1 MVNFHYSN
9 KDLYYT
15 SQYSSSSNQHDH
27 LCHDDQHCTKH
38 LNYTEWDSL
47 KSIELNENVKP
58 VSNLLVLDQ
67 LSTISNNND
76 HDHKSPRT
84 DDTTTI
90 ESWTPSIDQSFIRQE
105 LLLNRMKSWKLYRN
119 TSPLN
124 YFSNMNN
131 NTSNMDNLP
140 EKYSVKCRFRTF
152 EDVPKDQID
161 DNLATVHIFN
171 QYLMNNEY
179 EHGDQL
185 QILTNAH
192 SSPDISENLTE
203 QFITPSVSDGVTLDA
218 DNQELDHNT
227 RLNARHRIYDEYLKS
242 LEKRY
247 NIKMNQS
254 NEEMNRT
261 KNLMDYDLIP
271 HSLYITTSVDGLH
284 SMLTTVQM
292 DSLKSYPHS
301 IDQKLM
307 KENTTE
313 EKIIANKCEQER
325 VQKKTFTNWLN
336 TYLSNA
342 NPPFKVQDLF
352 EDIKNGI
359 LLIRILEVLS
369 GEKLRAESRA
379 QMNRIHCLSN
389 IKTALEFLHSR
400 NVKLVNVNPTDIADG
415 KPAIVLGLIW
425 VIILYFQ
432 IEEQEEL
439 LLKIL
444 DLPPGSLKTRGSA
457 KRALQAWVQEIFAGS
472 FKRKGLKY
480 DVQIRDFGPSWR
492 DGIAFNAMVHN
503 IDSSLV
509 EMDKV
514 KTRTPK
520 ENLEHA
526 FTQAEKHLG
535 IPRLLDPEDVDVD
548 RPDEKSIVT
557 YVAQFFKAYPDA
569 GRRRSDSPTKTNV
582 KVKLDNL
589 MKFIRE
595 SESKMKTVRFGH
607 TNLNEQYQVY
617 EELIARKE
625 MEEENYESLKDQWY
639 SGLISHTD
647 SLINPSEV
655 EILEESWNHFTDI
668 MNEWLWEIDEK
679 IPGEFGRIA
688 KWLSQAEKWFKQVG
702 LKWYQK
708 PSGTQAMGFCVTVN
722 QSWRPSSAEPPNS
735 PPSNELID
743 KLQNERLEIFGTN
756 NQKLNSI
763 RDDLSRIIDNEKKIN
778 LPNTLI
784 DRLSTRLSKVIGY
797 EPGHSAVLCAAK
809 SRRTFLDILYNVNRT
824 ETNTGVRIRSR
835 RRESATGFEYRFCNW
850 LDLVDGNIHTET
862 KEIVNGILNDYQL
875 CLKTEHIPEK
885 LDQCKSDL
893 SKHFNLLI
901 KINQYD
907 DQLLPQNALDIIQ
920 HWQNDCEIKWNS
932 DKFNQL
938 IQLGERIKQRL
949 TIWDKLDHCNKN
961 IENLLSQFEDST
973 FSENDWLSRRD
984 EIFLLLEEANE
995 AAHYLGESAD
1005 HHRLEMFR
1013 KRIEKVESDIFKK
1026 KQTNL
1031 EKLEAK
1037 RMADKLKF
1045 ENEMNNHLNKI
1056 EYWIDK
1062 VKNLIEN
1069 KTNSKLKNLQIR
1081 CTSNEFSM
1089 IIEQL
1094 QELLNQQPQII
1105 EHLQNATNLSQD
1117 LTNIQC
1123 ITIEQND
1130 RLDNLENLIEKF
1142 TNLLSIKIK
1151 DLIDMKEKI
1160 YEIEKNLAEI
1170 DLQIKNLEDK
1180 QNHILLNSDMNTWEY
1195 SPIYMDFNDCR
1206 GHLTFANGQVNDLE
1220 RALNLQDNH
1229 GMAILNKFSVEE
1241 LYNEIKG
1248 FNDRLNNA
1256 EKVIK
1261 RKLIN
1266 KQSIDETFTTLK
1278 QQMDEIQ
1285 IALKDLK
1292 YATSSS
1298 GGIRKEDLLNL
1309 LENLKTLRR
1318 KYTES
1323 IQTNDRRC
1331 QNFLN
1336 SAASEG
1342 DGDMLLNEMKMK
1354 ISQMKNDIN
1363 EQCTVIDHEMKQLD
1377 IQLNKSLKNI
1387 NEIEEKTKQTDQWLI
1402 NQERRLT
1409 VLSTGPSIV
1418 SYDKVDSITEQLKS
1432 HQQWVDDCKNLLESI
1447 KKYSEKYNL
1456 HPEQDDVDSVFVT
1469 GSPLSDLVGVMC
1481 KRMEHLKTDTKKIY
1495 NIAEGQLRKL
1505 NSFSSQIGSS
1515 RKWLQKCC
1523 NEHTDKLNDLIKS
1536 DLDHTDSLDQLE
1548 AKHKCLT
1555 EFASILNKEGE
1566 AHLIKC
1572 QEEIQHILDSDEC
1585 YDTTVIIMLTR
1596 RELSNFQSEL
1606 NIISR
1611 ENDKELKEIEAKIA
1625 RQSKFISHIEAEEKW
1640 LNDLENKMNQDHS
1653 HLNNSQ
1659 STAELL
1665 QNIQTETDRYN
1676 QLLSNINTHDQQIDE
1691 QLYPEA
1697 QSLKDSSSLQRIDNL
1712 KGQIK
1717 TLKQNLE
1724 KMVTNLNV
1732 QTKSIHA
1739 FQQAV
1744 EKFKLNLKNFESQR
1758 SSILEAQTVSYVNME
1773 SDSQLLEEFYMNMK
1787 KQIEDLRTNQ
1797 SELLKQLNDIEYLTK
1812 SINPIPNNDLDQL
1825 QQEYDQ
1831 FHHNLEQN
1839 HETIQ
1844 IILNEFKQLNQLI
1857 NNIKNYLKQNLN
1869 QISMIIQKE
1878 PNYLN
1883 VNNLN
1888 LNELNQ
1894 FYQFNFNEIKQICH
1908 DLGIELTNELSLLN
1922 HNESSKFSLLHNEI
1936 NEKFNKILLIIKNN
1950 SLKQSNYLTKI
1961 QKNLNQFIEKSIND
1975 IDHQFIDLS
1984 QFMNHLNQIITYSN
1998 EIESKFNSIQVEYD
2012 NIQLKL
2018 LNESNDIFIQSLNQL
2033 INQLNNEINPYEITF
2048 NKFIQ
2053 NIQTKNRFFI
2063 NINHYLLNYLK
2074 QFINKKEI
2082 LMNNIKETIKKYEQF
2097 NNIELNY
2104 LNNFNDINNEF
2115 DQLLILLQSINQ
2127 FNNIDFDQQIQ
2138 SITDQ
2143 YSKLNNRYKTIYD
2156 NFIKTNVQSN
2166 KINELNT
2173 QISIK
2178 IEKFNEHLNQLKQNY
2193 EKQKIN
2199 SNLIQKNLNQIKDYL
2214 NQYRIQIIKNINQF
2228 SIKSIN
2234 DLTFEQIINNFLIDL
2249 NDYLN
2254 DFQKLQEII
2263 NKMDIDLNEYSK
2275 FKKIIDLSKLIMEI
2289 NNLNNKNSSSL
2300 INWNDFLNELSSII
2314 EWLQNIIH
2322 EFNIIQSNYQNL
2334 LNKIK
2339 QLQNNYN
2346 DILQLYNEKSNYQNI
2361 DIHYIINNEKSIKL
2375 KLIHELDQIKQ
2386 LQLFNL
2392 LNNLQLIKQ
2401 QSNQLYN
2408 KPQSNIQ
2415 LKFIDDLLINDFINQ
2430 MDQSLSLLSNNINNT
2445 ITQYKSIYDNE
2456 YQFNQLYHSINEW
2469 IHNYENDLLN
2479 IEQQIS
2485 NLIIE
2490 PIQFYD
2496 SLNISI
2502 IDKNIE
2508 NYLNDLQN
2516 LNNQYFNGEKLLQSL
2531 INKFNQ
2537 YDELCN
2543 HLEINKLN
2551 HRITEI
2557 NKSRLNY
2564 IKTNLLQYK
2573 NNLDQFISKGNTIN
2587 EQLNKYE
2594 QRIDKLKQISILLK
2608 INKLEDLLINE
2619 TLTDTLKL
2627 NELLIELEGFK
2638 HDVLDPYEV
2647 LYNKTDLKL
2656 PKDYVTNFKKRYDTC
2671 LTIVKDKT
2679 EEIQNHIMKLRKLKE
2694 KVEEFN
2700 KSFEGAHIKYKMLFN
2715 QFKIEFDEQ
2724 YTHCKLSEICQLI
2737 MKMMQQIISHLKE
2750 YDLNFIEKLQTT
2762 LKDISSQALECELKL
2777 AFENSLLFDRLNSL
2791 KSEITDYTHG
2801 LDELYN
2807 QLKSHTTDIINYEQ
2821 WFENIDK
2828 QYQQTK
2834 TNYTIGNLVFNK
2846 SSLYQSITECSIH
2859 ELENESN
2866 NNSASLGQL
2875 NSHYQKSLQTLL
2887 ELRKLVLEYNPSINI
2902 LTEKLLTLIRQIINI
2917 HKSFSKINID
2927 LQSNRQI
2934 INNPMIYGIDII
2946 EQNCINMKSIYQ
2958 NLMNHINQDINNI
2971 QIKSTYLIQ
2980 LIQSNKD
2987 LDIWIKDCLQFINQI
3002 KQETNYTTNNNDN
3015 DNGRIDQ
3022 IQLKLDIGKTY
3033 LQSIHE
3039 WIEQLKQHTT
3049 TTNTTTTTNSTTT
3062 TNTTNNSNE
3071 INTIINNLFNQQ
3083 YKRSNEIYQYIIKLI
3098 NTIKQQQ
3105 LKQNQLKQSIELEYL
3120 SYENWFK
3127 KWKEN
3132 LNLIKI
3138 KISKLLI
3145 NNNNNNELNEF
3156 NLINIEINQLLNELN
3171 ELNKE
3176 LINKQTLLLTIN
3188 NTNNNNNNTNINN
3201 NNKLEFNQ
3209 SIDKK
3214 LSIMINEMKENQ
3226 LSIEQIILCLKRV
3239 KTKLKEF
3246 FECIKTNKQ
3255 WINEINEQ
3263 LNKIKN
3269 DESPIRIS
3277 PYPPSKAESMKPE
3290 YSTTNTQYLINT
3302 EQNLSLKQSNELKP
3316 ITSSSSSSPSS
3327 SSFLMNHLLQQ
3338 YHIKFDKI
3346 NNFMNDINN
3355 KSIILINNMNNLFNE
3370 FENDL
3375 IELQINYTIIINNI
3389 DFIQNSIQSI
3399 YKNII
3404 NNKNNIQLI
3413 INQLNQLNNQL
3424 NYYKQWL
3431 MNNLLKIKNLSQK
3444 SIIGINDLSI
3454 NQYIK
3459 DNNNNQLII
3468 DIYYPIDGII
3478 QNYQVFQS
3486 ELMSQKSELT
3496 QLNSLC
3502 ESIQQTTNDSGARN
3516 SLNQLLMQYHNL
3528 IKSCEDVLSKL
3539 QLVFMENREFQV
3551 LCNSI
3556 RNLLNTLTTELKSIN
3571 TNDQNPN
3578 LSENHLNTITSIR
3591 EKLRSSQPKLLEL
3604 SDRADRICRASSTAA
3619 LTMNQMFMIHSSQ
3632 LDITDSANKPMLTGY
3647 NHQLSTN
3654 QIEIDNLQTETIGS
3668 KAKRQLNEFRK
3679 EFNEISQQI
3688 TEYQEKLNHLVNE
3701 QKNLSELYNDL
3712 RSWMD
3717 KTEKKLNI
3725 LELGKLVN
3733 QTETNEQNIRPII
3746 HGSTKFNENNWN
3758 IYIQQVTA
3766 LNKELNEYSQ
3776 KYEQFC
3782 ENMPNT
3788 TNVNG
3793 QTNKYNQLMGRF
3805 TEMKGKIQQF
3815 TSWINTIQQ
3824 NYSAFRDSAQTTERW
3839 MSSINFR
3846 LMSSGNNNTNSNL
3859 TGNLSAYQDSTAQ
3872 IDQLMKEIDKEGKSL
3887 LENTHQLVHL
3897 LIHGI
3902 TKDQTTISRTNRIC
3916 DTVTCPYREI
3926 PMDHSVIDNWK
3937 YLVNSSNEEKLL
3949 DRIALDALERNK
3961 EVETSYIN
3969 IHSNAQSIKSRLD
3982 DQLNRFKAYIDSLNS
3997 VATFILNDLQSW
4009 WKRLSVIS
4017 QSSAAVA
4024 TIKGITTTN
4033 QLNAKPDPISS
4044 NSYNVTGF
4052 TTYPNKSF
4060 INYQIDRLKQ
4070 LTNEKPPAKAVSL
4083 EDVGHQLAMTLAMQ
4097 SQLITMKRELSTLG
4111 YKCGMSS
4118 VEIDYI
4124 SQEGDTSSDN
4134 KGNSSDQ
4141 TLVKLLAKHVQNA
4154 IDIENKKLE
4163 CHTEQ
4168 LRELRTKWEHYVKER
4183 DIFGRWLSERQ
4194 TACHHLLEL
4203 RSRSTQPEDEES
4215 RALEFIQKFP
4225 TIYKDFLNSLKDKE
4239 YQINELT
4246 KLYQDLIQHNTQIL
4260 DPLLD
4265 RLNTE
4270 YKNLLNQTKS
4280 RIDRVKNIKNERK
4293 PIEEEVII
4301 PKTMQTYTSYPADEY
4316 HQSNEYLIHTKNM
4329 NNNNNLDMPSMEY
4342 GLRNSGGN
4350 RGIARL
4356 LWPYDHRRVN

>member
-1 MVNFHYSN
+1 MLEDDTTQINKKKRSN
-9 KDLYYT
+9 E
-15 SQYSSSSNQHDH
+15 YSSSSNQHDH

-292 DSLKSYPHS
+292 DSLKS
-301 IDQKLM
+301 
-307 KENTTE
+307 
-313 EKIIANKCEQER
+313 EQER

-369 GEKLRAESRA
+369 GEKL
-379 QMNRIHCLSN
+379 
-389 IKTALEFLHSR
+389 
-400 NVKLVNVNPTDIADG
+400 VKLVNVNPTDIADG

-432 IEEQEEL
+432 VKEL

-457 KRALQAWVQEIFAGS
+457 KRALQAWVQEIFAG
-472 FKRKGLKY
+472 KY

-885 LDQCKSDL
+885 LDQC
-893 SKHFNLLI
+893 
-901 KINQYD
+901 
-907 DQLLPQNALDIIQ
+907 
-920 HWQNDCEIKWNS
+920 
-932 DKFNQL
+932 
-938 IQLGERIKQRL
+938 ERIKQRL

-1013 KRIEKVESDIFKK
+1013 KRIEKVESDVK
-1026 KQTNL
+1026 
-1031 EKLEAK
+1031 KLEAK

-1094 QELLNQQPQII
+1094 QELLNQQPQ
-1105 EHLQNATNLSQD
+1105 
-1117 LTNIQC
+1117 
-1123 ITIEQND
+1123 
-1130 RLDNLENLIEKF
+1130 
-1142 TNLLSIKIK
+1142 
-1151 DLIDMKEKI
+1151 
-1160 YEIEKNLAEI
+1160 
-1170 DLQIKNLEDK
+1170 
-1180 QNHILLNSDMNTWEY
+1180 
-1195 SPIYMDFNDCR
+1195 
-1206 GHLTFANGQVNDLE
+1206 
-1220 RALNLQDNH
+1220 
-1229 GMAILNKFSVEE
+1229 
-1241 LYNEIKG
+1241 
-1248 FNDRLNNA
+1248 NA

-1309 LENLKTLRR
+1309 LENL
-1318 KYTES
+1318 
-1323 IQTNDRRC
+1323 
-1331 QNFLN
+1331 
-1336 SAASEG
+1336 
-1342 DGDMLLNEMKMK
+1342 
-1354 ISQMKNDIN
+1354 
-1363 EQCTVIDHEMKQLD
+1363 
-1377 IQLNKSLKNI
+1377 
-1387 NEIEEKTKQTDQWLI
+1387 
-1402 NQERRLT
+1402 
-1409 VLSTGPSIV
+1409 
-1418 SYDKVDSITEQLKS
+1418 
-1432 HQQWVDDCKNLLESI
+1432 
-1447 KKYSEKYNL
+1447 
-1456 HPEQDDVDSVFVT
+1456 
-1469 GSPLSDLVGVMC
+1469 
-1481 KRMEHLKTDTKKIY
+1481 KKIY

-1787 KQIEDLRTNQ
+1787 KQIE
-1797 SELLKQLNDIEYLTK
+1797 
-1812 SINPIPNNDLDQL
+1812 
-1825 QQEYDQ
+1825 
-1831 FHHNLEQN
+1831 
-1839 HETIQ
+1839 
-1844 IILNEFKQLNQLI
+1844 
-1857 NNIKNYLKQNLN
+1857 
-1869 QISMIIQKE
+1869 
-1878 PNYLN
+1878 
-1883 VNNLN
+1883 VN
-1888 LNELNQ
+1888 
-1894 FYQFNFNEIKQICH
+1894 
-1908 DLGIELTNELSLLN
+1908 
-1922 HNESSKFSLLHNEI
+1922 
-1936 NEKFNKILLIIKNN
+1936 
-1950 SLKQSNYLTKI
+1950 
-1961 QKNLNQFIEKSIND
+1961 
-1975 IDHQFIDLS
+1975 
-1984 QFMNHLNQIITYSN
+1984 
-1998 EIESKFNSIQVEYD
+1998 
-2012 NIQLKL
+2012 
-2018 LNESNDIFIQSLNQL
+2018 
-2033 INQLNNEINPYEITF
+2033 
-2048 NKFIQ
+2048 
-2053 NIQTKNRFFI
+2053 
-2063 NINHYLLNYLK
+2063 
-2074 QFINKKEI
+2074 
-2082 LMNNIKETIKKYEQF
+2082 
-2097 NNIELNY
+2097 
-2104 LNNFNDINNEF
+2104 
-2115 DQLLILLQSINQ
+2115 
-2127 FNNIDFDQQIQ
+2127 
-2138 SITDQ
+2138 
-2143 YSKLNNRYKTIYD
+2143 
-2156 NFIKTNVQSN
+2156 
-2166 KINELNT
+2166 
-2173 QISIK
+2173 
-2178 IEKFNEHLNQLKQNY
+2178 
-2193 EKQKIN
+2193 
-2199 SNLIQKNLNQIKDYL
+2199 
-2214 NQYRIQIIKNINQF
+2214 
-2228 SIKSIN
+2228 
-2234 DLTFEQIINNFLIDL
+2234 
-2249 NDYLN
+2249 
-2254 DFQKLQEII
+2254 
-2263 NKMDIDLNEYSK
+2263 
-2275 FKKIIDLSKLIMEI
+2275 
-2289 NNLNNKNSSSL
+2289 
-2300 INWNDFLNELSSII
+2300 
-2314 EWLQNIIH
+2314 
-2322 EFNIIQSNYQNL
+2322 
-2334 LNKIK
+2334 
-2339 QLQNNYN
+2339 
-2346 DILQLYNEKSNYQNI
+2346 
-2361 DIHYIINNEKSIKL
+2361 
-2375 KLIHELDQIKQ
+2375 
-2386 LQLFNL
+2386 
-2392 LNNLQLIKQ
+2392 
-2401 QSNQLYN
+2401 
-2408 KPQSNIQ
+2408 
-2415 LKFIDDLLINDFINQ
+2415 
-2430 MDQSLSLLSNNINNT
+2430 
-2445 ITQYKSIYDNE
+2445 
-2456 YQFNQLYHSINEW
+2456 
-2469 IHNYENDLLN
+2469 
-2479 IEQQIS
+2479 
-2485 NLIIE
+2485 
-2490 PIQFYD
+2490 
-2496 SLNISI
+2496 
-2502 IDKNIE
+2502 
-2508 NYLNDLQN
+2508 
-2516 LNNQYFNGEKLLQSL
+2516 
-2531 INKFNQ
+2531 
-2537 YDELCN
+2537 
-2543 HLEINKLN
+2543 
-2551 HRITEI
+2551 
-2557 NKSRLNY
+2557 
-2564 IKTNLLQYK
+2564 
-2573 NNLDQFISKGNTIN
+2573 
-2587 EQLNKYE
+2587 
-2594 QRIDKLKQISILLK
+2594 
-2608 INKLEDLLINE
+2608 LLINE

-2987 LDIWIKDCLQFINQI
+2987 LDIWIKDC
-3002 KQETNYTTNNNDN
+3002 
-3015 DNGRIDQ
+3015 
-3022 IQLKLDIGKTY
+3022 
-3033 LQSIHE
+3033 
-3039 WIEQLKQHTT
+3039 
-3049 TTNTTTTTNSTTT
+3049 
-3062 TNTTNNSNE
+3062 
-3071 INTIINNLFNQQ
+3071 
-3083 YKRSNEIYQYIIKLI
+3083 
-3098 NTIKQQQ
+3098 
-3105 LKQNQLKQSIELEYL
+3105 
-3120 SYENWFK
+3120 
-3127 KWKEN
+3127 
-3132 LNLIKI
+3132 
-3138 KISKLLI
+3138 ISK
-3145 NNNNNNELNEF
+3145 
-3156 NLINIEINQLLNELN
+3156 
-3171 ELNKE
+3171 
-3176 LINKQTLLLTIN
+3176 
-3188 NTNNNNNNTNINN
+3188 
-3201 NNKLEFNQ
+3201 
-3209 SIDKK
+3209 
-3214 LSIMINEMKENQ
+3214 
-3226 LSIEQIILCLKRV
+3226 
-3239 KTKLKEF
+3239 
-3246 FECIKTNKQ
+3246 
-3255 WINEINEQ
+3255 
-3263 LNKIKN
+3263 
-3269 DESPIRIS
+3269 
-3277 PYPPSKAESMKPE
+3277 
-3290 YSTTNTQYLINT
+3290 
-3302 EQNLSLKQSNELKP
+3302 
-3316 ITSSSSSSPSS
+3316 
-3327 SSFLMNHLLQQ
+3327 
-3338 YHIKFDKI
+3338 
-3346 NNFMNDINN
+3346 
-3355 KSIILINNMNNLFNE
+3355 
-3370 FENDL
+3370 
-3375 IELQINYTIIINNI
+3375 
-3389 DFIQNSIQSI
+3389 
-3399 YKNII
+3399 
-3404 NNKNNIQLI
+3404 
-3413 INQLNQLNNQL
+3413 
-3424 NYYKQWL
+3424 
-3431 MNNLLKIKNLSQK
+3431 
-3444 SIIGINDLSI
+3444 
-3454 NQYIK
+3454 
-3459 DNNNNQLII
+3459 
-3468 DIYYPIDGII
+3468 
-3478 QNYQVFQS
+3478 
-3486 ELMSQKSELT
+3486 
-3496 QLNSLC
+3496 
-3502 ESIQQTTNDSGARN
+3502 
-3516 SLNQLLMQYHNL
+3516 
-3528 IKSCEDVLSKL
+3528 
-3539 QLVFMENREFQV
+3539 
-3551 LCNSI
+3551 
-3556 RNLLNTLTTELKSIN
+3556 
-3571 TNDQNPN
+3571 
-3578 LSENHLNTITSIR
+3578 
-3591 EKLRSSQPKLLEL
+3591 
-3604 SDRADRICRASSTAA
+3604 
-3619 LTMNQMFMIHSSQ
+3619 
-3632 LDITDSANKPMLTGY
+3632 
-3647 NHQLSTN
+3647 
-3654 QIEIDNLQTETIGS
+3654 
-3668 KAKRQLNEFRK
+3668 
-3679 EFNEISQQI
+3679 
-3688 TEYQEKLNHLVNE
+3688 
-3701 QKNLSELYNDL
+3701 
-3712 RSWMD
+3712 
-3717 KTEKKLNI
+3717 
-3725 LELGKLVN
+3725 
-3733 QTETNEQNIRPII
+3733 
-3746 HGSTKFNENNWN
+3746 
-3758 IYIQQVTA
+3758 
-3766 LNKELNEYSQ
+3766 
-3776 KYEQFC
+3776 
-3782 ENMPNT
+3782 
-3788 TNVNG
+3788 
-3793 QTNKYNQLMGRF
+3793 
-3805 TEMKGKIQQF
+3805 
-3815 TSWINTIQQ
+3815 
-3824 NYSAFRDSAQTTERW
+3824 
-3839 MSSINFR
+3839 
-3846 LMSSGNNNTNSNL
+3846 
-3859 TGNLSAYQDSTAQ
+3859 
-3872 IDQLMKEIDKEGKSL
+3872 
-3887 LENTHQLVHL
+3887 
-3897 LIHGI
+3897 
-3902 TKDQTTISRTNRIC
+3902 
-3916 DTVTCPYREI
+3916 
-3926 PMDHSVIDNWK
+3926 
-3937 YLVNSSNEEKLL
+3937 
-3949 DRIALDALERNK
+3949 
-3961 EVETSYIN
+3961 
-3969 IHSNAQSIKSRLD
+3969 
-3982 DQLNRFKAYIDSLNS
+3982 
-3997 VATFILNDLQSW
+3997 
-4009 WKRLSVIS
+4009 
-4017 QSSAAVA
+4017 
-4024 TIKGITTTN
+4024 
-4033 QLNAKPDPISS
+4033 
-4044 NSYNVTGF
+4044 
-4052 TTYPNKSF
+4052 
-4060 INYQIDRLKQ
+4060 
-4070 LTNEKPPAKAVSL
+4070 
-4083 EDVGHQLAMTLAMQ
+4083 
-4097 SQLITMKRELSTLG
+4097 
-4111 YKCGMSS
+4111 
-4118 VEIDYI
+4118 
-4124 SQEGDTSSDN
+4124 
-4134 KGNSSDQ
+4134 
-4141 TLVKLLAKHVQNA
+4141 
-4154 IDIENKKLE
+4154 
-4163 CHTEQ
+4163 
-4168 LRELRTKWEHYVKER
+4168 
-4183 DIFGRWLSERQ
+4183 
-4194 TACHHLLEL
+4194 
-4203 RSRSTQPEDEES
+4203 
-4215 RALEFIQKFP
+4215 
-4225 TIYKDFLNSLKDKE
+4225 
-4239 YQINELT
+4239 
-4246 KLYQDLIQHNTQIL
+4246 
-4260 DPLLD
+4260 
-4265 RLNTE
+4265 
-4270 YKNLLNQTKS
+4270 
-4280 RIDRVKNIKNERK
+4280 
-4293 PIEEEVII
+4293 
-4301 PKTMQTYTSYPADEY
+4301 
-4316 HQSNEYLIHTKNM
+4316 
-4329 NNNNNLDMPSMEY
+4329 
-4342 GLRNSGGN
+4342 
-4350 RGIARL
+4350 
-4356 LWPYDHRRVN
+4356 